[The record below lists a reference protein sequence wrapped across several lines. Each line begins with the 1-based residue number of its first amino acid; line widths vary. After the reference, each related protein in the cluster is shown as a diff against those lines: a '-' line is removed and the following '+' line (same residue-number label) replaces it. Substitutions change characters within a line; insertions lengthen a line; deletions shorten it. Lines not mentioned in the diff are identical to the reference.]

1 MSSFS
6 PFSKEELFPQEEMLE
21 IRKQKGELFIGLPK
35 ESYLGEKRVCLTP
48 DAVAALCSHG
58 HRIVIETGAGDH
70 ANYSDRSYSEAGAKI
85 SSDVEEAFKCSIV
98 LKVAPPTEKEIEYM
112 NPKTILISSL
122 QLKTQNKSYLKSL
135 TNKQITAVAFD
146 YIKDENETYP
156 IVKSLSEIAE
166 VIVVAPS
173 ENKSAASSSL
183 TIGKPLKP
191 IQIEKNVYA
200 IDATPSDC
208 VHLALCGF
216 IKESIDL
223 VVTGI
228 NFGANLGDDV
238 IYSGTVAGAI
248 EGRFLGLPSIAM
260 SLASWECK
268 HFDTAGDVAKLL
280 VAQIDK
286 APLAYNTII
295 NVNVPDIPMGEIKGI
310 KSTRLGNRHKSE
322 PSIQDLKDPSL
333 YWIGENGKEADNGE
347 GTDFHAVSNNFVSVT
362 PLQIDLTKYPELKQV
377 SEWLED
383 IDY

>member
-1 MSSFS
+1 M
-6 PFSKEELFPQEEMLE
+6 
-21 IRKQKGELFIGLPK
+21 R
-35 ESYLGEKRVCLTP
+35 
-48 DAVAALCSHG
+48 
-58 HRIVIETGAGDH
+58 
-70 ANYSDRSYSEAGAKI
+70 
-85 SSDVEEAFKCSIV
+85 
-98 LKVAPPTEKEIEYM
+98 
-112 NPKTILISSL
+112 ILISNDDGYQADGII
-122 QLKTQNKSYLKSL
+122 QL
-135 TNKQITAVAFD
+135 A
-146 YIKDENETYP
+146 
-156 IVKSLSEIAE
+156 KSLSEIAD

-191 IQIEKNVYA
+191 IQIEKNIYA

-216 IKESIDL
+216 IRESIDL

-268 HFDTAGDVAKLL
+268 HFETAGNVAKLL

-295 NVNVPDIPMGEIKGI
+295 NVNVPDIPMSEIKGI

-347 GTDFHAVSNNFVSVT
+347 GTDFHAVSNKFVSVT

>member
-1 MSSFS
+1 M
-6 PFSKEELFPQEEMLE
+6 
-21 IRKQKGELFIGLPK
+21 R
-35 ESYLGEKRVCLTP
+35 
-48 DAVAALCSHG
+48 
-58 HRIVIETGAGDH
+58 
-70 ANYSDRSYSEAGAKI
+70 
-85 SSDVEEAFKCSIV
+85 
-98 LKVAPPTEKEIEYM
+98 
-112 NPKTILISSL
+112 ILISNDDGYQAEGII
-122 QLKTQNKSYLKSL
+122 QL
-135 TNKQITAVAFD
+135 A
-146 YIKDENETYP
+146 
-156 IVKSLSEIAE
+156 KSLSEIAE

-268 HFDTAGDVAKLL
+268 HFDTAGQIAKLL
-280 VAQIDK
+280 VAQINK
-286 APLAYNTII
+286 APLANNTII
-295 NVNVPDIPMGEIKGI
+295 NVNVPDIPISEIEGI

-347 GTDFHAVSNNFVSVT
+347 GTDFHAVSSRFVSVT

-377 SEWLED
+377 SEWLKD

>member
-1 MSSFS
+1 M
-6 PFSKEELFPQEEMLE
+6 
-21 IRKQKGELFIGLPK
+21 R
-35 ESYLGEKRVCLTP
+35 
-48 DAVAALCSHG
+48 
-58 HRIVIETGAGDH
+58 
-70 ANYSDRSYSEAGAKI
+70 
-85 SSDVEEAFKCSIV
+85 
-98 LKVAPPTEKEIEYM
+98 
-112 NPKTILISSL
+112 ILISNDDGYKADGII
-122 QLKTQNKSYLKSL
+122 QLAKSL
-135 TNKQITAVAFD
+135 G
-146 YIKDENETYP
+146 
-156 IVKSLSEIAE
+156 EIAK

-191 IQIEKNVYA
+191 IQIKKNVYA

-248 EGRFLGLPSIAM
+248 EGRFLGLPSIAI
-260 SLASWECK
+260 SLASWECN
-268 HFDTAGDVAKLL
+268 HFETAGNVAKLL
-280 VAQIDK
+280 VDQIGK
-286 APLAYNTII
+286 APLANNTII
-295 NVNVPDIPMGEIKGI
+295 NVNVPDVPMSEINGI

-322 PSIQDLKDPSL
+322 PSIQDLKNPSL

-362 PLQIDLTKYPELKQV
+362 PLQIDLTKYPEIKQV
-377 SEWLED
+377 SEWLKD

>member
-1 MSSFS
+1 M
-6 PFSKEELFPQEEMLE
+6 
-21 IRKQKGELFIGLPK
+21 R
-35 ESYLGEKRVCLTP
+35 
-48 DAVAALCSHG
+48 
-58 HRIVIETGAGDH
+58 
-70 ANYSDRSYSEAGAKI
+70 
-85 SSDVEEAFKCSIV
+85 
-98 LKVAPPTEKEIEYM
+98 
-112 NPKTILISSL
+112 ILISNDDGYQADGII
-122 QLKTQNKSYLKSL
+122 QLAKSL
-135 TNKQITAVAFD
+135 G
-146 YIKDENETYP
+146 
-156 IVKSLSEIAE
+156 EIAE
-166 VIVVAPS
+166 IIVVAPS

-268 HFDTAGDVAKLL
+268 HFDTAGEIAKLL
-280 VAQIDK
+280 VAQINK
-286 APLAYNTII
+286 APLANNTII
-295 NVNVPDIPMGEIKGI
+295 NVNVPDIPMTEIKGI

-322 PSIQDLKDPSL
+322 PSIQDLKNPSL

-362 PLQIDLTKYPELKQV
+362 PLQIDLTKYPEIKQV
-377 SEWLED
+377 SDWLEK
-383 IDY
+383 INY

>member
-1 MSSFS
+1 M
-6 PFSKEELFPQEEMLE
+6 
-21 IRKQKGELFIGLPK
+21 R
-35 ESYLGEKRVCLTP
+35 
-48 DAVAALCSHG
+48 
-58 HRIVIETGAGDH
+58 
-70 ANYSDRSYSEAGAKI
+70 
-85 SSDVEEAFKCSIV
+85 
-98 LKVAPPTEKEIEYM
+98 
-112 NPKTILISSL
+112 ILISNDDGYKAHGII
-122 QLKTQNKSYLKSL
+122 QL
-135 TNKQITAVAFD
+135 
-146 YIKDENETYP
+146 
-156 IVKSLSEIAE
+156 VKSLSEIAE

-191 IQIEKNVYA
+191 IQIEKNIYA

-216 IKESIDL
+216 IRESIDL

-260 SLASWECK
+260 SLASWECN
-268 HFDTAGDVAKLL
+268 HFETAGNVAKLL
-280 VAQIDK
+280 VNQIDK
-286 APLAYNTII
+286 APLANNTII
-295 NVNVPDIPMGEIKGI
+295 NVNVPDIPMNEIKGI

-322 PSIQDLKDPSL
+322 PSIQDLKDSSL

>member
-1 MSSFS
+1 M
-6 PFSKEELFPQEEMLE
+6 
-21 IRKQKGELFIGLPK
+21 R
-35 ESYLGEKRVCLTP
+35 
-48 DAVAALCSHG
+48 
-58 HRIVIETGAGDH
+58 
-70 ANYSDRSYSEAGAKI
+70 
-85 SSDVEEAFKCSIV
+85 
-98 LKVAPPTEKEIEYM
+98 
-112 NPKTILISSL
+112 ILISNDDGYKANGII
-122 QLKTQNKSYLKSL
+122 QL
-135 TNKQITAVAFD
+135 A
-146 YIKDENETYP
+146 
-156 IVKSLSEIAE
+156 KSLSEIAE

-183 TIGKPLKP
+183 TIGKPLRP
-191 IQIEKNVYA
+191 IQIEKNIYA

-268 HFDTAGDVAKLL
+268 NFETAGNVAKLL
-280 VAQIDK
+280 VNQIGK
-286 APLAYNTII
+286 APLANNTII
-295 NVNVPDIPMGEIKGI
+295 NVNVPDVPMSEINGI

-362 PLQIDLTKYPELKQV
+362 PLQIDLTKYPELNHV

-383 IDY
+383 IVY

>member
-1 MSSFS
+1 M
-6 PFSKEELFPQEEMLE
+6 
-21 IRKQKGELFIGLPK
+21 
-35 ESYLGEKRVCLTP
+35 RV
-48 DAVAALCSHG
+48 
-58 HRIVIETGAGDH
+58 
-70 ANYSDRSYSEAGAKI
+70 
-85 SSDVEEAFKCSIV
+85 
-98 LKVAPPTEKEIEYM
+98 
-112 NPKTILISSL
+112 LISNDDGYKADGII
-122 QLKTQNKSYLKSL
+122 QL
-135 TNKQITAVAFD
+135 A
-146 YIKDENETYP
+146 
-156 IVKSLSEIAE
+156 KSLSEISE
-166 VIVVAPS
+166 VIIVAPS
-173 ENKSAASSSL
+173 ENMSAASSSL

-191 IQIEKNVYA
+191 VQIEKNIYA

-216 IKESIDL
+216 IKDSIDL

-268 HFDTAGDVAKLL
+268 HFETAGNVAKLL
-280 VAQIDK
+280 VNQIDI
-286 APLAYNTII
+286 APLAHNTII
-295 NVNVPDIPMGEIKGI
+295 NVNVPDVPMSEIKGI